1 MDGGGSGA
9 APYAA
14 RTAEE
19 VFRDYRARRVGMIK
33 ALTTGTPPLALDW
46 APDSRA
52 AAWIRGIDA
61 VFLFSSY
68 SVQMW
73 TSSSSSATPV
83 SALDLF
89 GLLLRVEDS

>member
-19 VFRDYRARRVGMIK
+19 VFRDYRARRAGMIK

-61 VFLFSSY
+61 VFFSY

-83 SALDLF
+83 SALDLSGF
-89 GLLLRVEDS
+89 LLRDGDS

>member
-19 VFRDYRARRVGMIK
+19 VFRDYRARRAGMIK
-33 ALTTGTPPLALDW
+33 ALTTGTPPLAIDW
-46 APDSRA
+46 APGFRE

-61 VFLFSSY
+61 VFCLLILCRCGQ
-68 SVQMW
+68 VLQ
-73 TSSSSSATPV
+73 
-83 SALDLF
+83 AL
-89 GLLLRVEDS
+89 RPR